1 MPTFLVSMPA
11 VFLLGFGLVVIID
24 GAYVMGAVMI
34 ALAVV
39 LIIIWNRMWSKK
51 SSG

>member
-11 VFLLGFGLVVIID
+11 VILVVLGVAVIID

-34 ALAVV
+34 AIAIV
-39 LIIIWNRMWSKK
+39 LMIIWSRVWAQK
-51 SSG
+51 SG